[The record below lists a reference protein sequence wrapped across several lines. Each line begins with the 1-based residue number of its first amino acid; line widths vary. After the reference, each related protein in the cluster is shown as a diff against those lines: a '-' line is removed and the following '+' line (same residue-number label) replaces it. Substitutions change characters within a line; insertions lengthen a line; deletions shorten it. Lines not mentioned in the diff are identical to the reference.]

1 MKISVMDLMEIR
13 KELQVKISQQQR
25 IVMSVATTVQTQ
37 DGVVTNKSS
46 YGFMEQFEKLQ
57 KLLGFSLEV
66 NNVLA
71 RFNTEHGV
79 DSLVRQKKN
88 LEVLVNQLQAA
99 IQRTVES
106 SGVQHIV
113 VGNDRVTVSVATE
126 SVVDLSYLQSQLRL
140 YKKEINK
147 IQAQVLAANTI
158 EVEVSFTEEDL

>member
-1 MKISVMDLMEIR
+1 MDLMEIR
-13 KELQVKISQQQR
+13 KELQVKIGQQQR
-25 IVMSVATTVQTQ
+25 IVMSTPTTVQTQ
-37 DGVVTNKSS
+37 DGVVTNKPS
-46 YGFMEQFEKLQ
+46 YGFTEQLEKLQ

-99 IQRTVES
+99 IQRTIES